1 MYEVKYF
8 HFEFLFLPDYKS
20 KYEKILKP
28 LETTKI
34 YLVFETYFGISLRVF
49 LPRKERQVAKF
60 KGQLTSK
67 CPHSVTLLT
76 KIATKLLSGFLPY
89 YIQTLTII
97 TLLFW
102 SKRCLHE
109 IISIFTVL

>member
-49 LPRKERQVAKF
+49 FTEEREA
-60 KGQLTSK
+60 
-67 CPHSVTLLT
+67 
-76 KIATKLLSGFLPY
+76 SG
-89 YIQTLTII
+89 
-97 TLLFW
+97 
-102 SKRCLHE
+102 
-109 IISIFTVL
+109 